1 MRRAGPGVK
10 LTREDFLLL
19 PLLILA
25 TVVTLMLAPACRTGD
40 DTRAERLALR
50 ARMTP
55 AVGAEMSWTFTV
67 RRSGPYNFGLEFSSP
82 IEDAAVA
89 DVVQR
94 AAAGAGMA
102 KTIPAEFDFSWRIVN
117 ETKEVARGSGE
128 EGVRGIIDSSDPVA
142 GGGPMK
148 SRALV
153 FATFPA
159 ETGVPYTLR
168 VTPRSGFIPLFRA
181 NPAFIIER
189 RPAS

>member
-25 TVVTLMLAPACRTGD
+25 AVVTLMLAPACRTGD
-40 DTRAERLALR
+40 DNRAERLALR

-67 RRSGPYNFGLEFSSP
+67 SRSGPHNFGLEFSSP

-117 ETKEVARGSGE
+117 ETKEVARG
-128 EGVRGIIDSSDPVA
+128 IIDSSDPVA

-168 VTPRSGFIPLFRA
+168 VTPRSGFIP
-181 NPAFIIER
+181 
-189 RPAS
+189 